1 MIDRT
6 NIHQAV
12 QIGIR
17 RALAIQ
23 VAAADVAQ
31 GFVGHL
37 VSRAN
42 VLKQRVRAQHG
53 VVRVDHRG
61 VDRVLLIRG
70 RAPGAWGFGLVF
82 N

>member
-23 VAAADVAQ
+23 VAAANVAQ

-37 VSRAN
+37 VSHAN

-61 VDRVLLIRG
+61 VDRVLLVRG
-70 RAPGAWGFGLVF
+70 HARQVHGYLSST
-82 N
+82 